1 MGFESYAG
9 KILFLSGAVAM
20 SLKIVKGKC
29 IFAGT
34 LVSQKH
40 SR

>member
-1 MGFESYAG
+1 MGLESYAG

-34 LVSQKH
+34 LLRQKYF
-40 SR
+40 R

>member
-9 KILFLSGAVAM
+9 KILFLNGAVAM

-29 IFAGT
+29 IFART
-34 LVSQKH
+34 LVRQKY